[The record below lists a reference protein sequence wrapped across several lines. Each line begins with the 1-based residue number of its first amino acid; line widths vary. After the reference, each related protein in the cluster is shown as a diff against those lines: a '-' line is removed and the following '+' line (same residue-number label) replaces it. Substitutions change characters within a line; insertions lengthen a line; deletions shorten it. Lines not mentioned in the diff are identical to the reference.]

1 MRAPPASV
9 PEDRRVPGETNT
21 AGKATEMATTKK
33 TASKQYSSKPTGLTF
48 ATLDTRNGYRLG
60 LKTERGVLDVE
71 AASKLYRIKA
81 PITIDDVLA
90 GADCAPL
97 KKLVDRALEDKRGK
111 SVLIPEARAK
121 FGPAVPHPEK
131 IVCVGLN
138 YRQHAIEAGMP
149 IPPVPILFSKFNNT
163 LTGHRSKVKLP
174 TQADEKF
181 DYEVELVI
189 VMGRKAANVTEDKAL
204 SYVFGYATG
213 NDLSARGLQLK
224 TSQWLI
230 GKTSDGFAPLGPY
243 VVSADQI
250 PDPQNLK
257 IATYVNGEVRQN
269 LNTSDMIFNCAQII
283 SHTSKIF
290 PLKPG
295 DVIYTGTPQGV
306 ILGYPT
312 EKQVWLKAGDKVVA
326 EVEKCGALEVTL
338 A

>member
-1 MRAPPASV
+1 M
-9 PEDRRVPGETNT
+9 T
-21 AGKATEMATTKK
+21 MATTKK
-33 TASKQYSSKPTGLTF
+33 TAPKQYSSKTTGLTF
-48 ATLDTRNGYRLG
+48 ATLITKQGYRLG

-71 AASKLYRIKA
+71 AASKLFRIKA
-81 PITIDDVLA
+81 PVTIDEVLA

-97 KKLVDRALEDKRGK
+97 KKLVDRALADKRGK
-111 SVLIPEARAK
+111 SVLVPEARAK

-131 IVCVGLN
+131 IICVGLN

-174 TQADEKF
+174 TNADHKF
-181 DYEVELVI
+181 DYEAELVI
-189 VMGRKAANVTEDKAL
+189 VMGKKAANVSENKAL
-204 SYVFGYATG
+204 SYVFGYASG

-224 TSQWLI
+224 TSQWLL

-257 IATYVNGEVRQN
+257 LATYVNGEVRQN
-269 LNTSDMIFNCAQII
+269 LNTSDMIFTCAQII
-283 SHTSKIF
+283 SYASQVFT
-290 PLKPG
+290 LKPG

-306 ILGYPT
+306 ILGYPPD
-312 EKQVWLKAGDKVVA
+312 KQVWLKAGDKVVT
-326 EVEKCGALEVTL
+326 EIEKCGALEVTL

>member
-1 MRAPPASV
+1 
-9 PEDRRVPGETNT
+9 
-21 AGKATEMATTKK
+21 MATTKK
-33 TASKQYSSKPTGLTF
+33 AAQKSYSSKPTGLTF
-48 ATLDTRNGYRLG
+48 ATLDTKRGYRLG
-60 LKTERGVLDVE
+60 IKTDRGVLDVE
-71 AASKLYRIKA
+71 AASKLFRIKA
-81 PITIDDVLA
+81 PVTIDEVLG

-97 KKLVDRALEDKRGK
+97 KRLIDKALADKRAK
-111 SVLIPEARAK
+111 SVIVPEARAK

-131 IVCVGLN
+131 IICVGLN
-138 YRQHAIEAGMP
+138 YRQHANEAGMP
-149 IPPVPILFSKFNNT
+149 IPSVPILFSKFHNT

-174 TQADEKF
+174 TKVDEKF

-189 VMGRKAANVTEDKAL
+189 VMGRKCADVPEEKAL

-257 IATYVNGEVRQN
+257 IATYVNGEVRQS

-283 SHTSKIF
+283 SYTSRIF

-306 ILGYPT
+306 ILGYPP